1 MGYTHYWSHDEELD
15 RAALSHALAD
25 VAKIVRGVQ
34 DRGIALRGP
43 DGTGDPELTEFRVAF
58 NGDAEQD
65 EDYESFSFPI
75 QGEEAQRARHLHGGL
90 WAFCKTARMPYDLAV
105 CAALLVFKH
114 HLGGQMR
121 VSSDGGRE
129 EDEWL
134 PAEALVQEVLG
145 YEVIYKREETLG

>member
-15 RAALSHALAD
+15 HPALSRALAD
-25 VAKIVRGVQ
+25 VGKVVRAVQ
-34 DRGIALRGP
+34 DRGIVLRGP
-43 DGTGDPELTEFRVAF
+43 GGTGEPDLTGFGVAF
-58 NGDAEQD
+58 NGDAAQG
-65 EDYESFSFPI
+65 EDYESFSFPN
-75 QGEEAQRARHLHGGL
+75 QGEIAPEAGQF
-90 WAFCKTARMPYDLAV
+90 WAFCKTARRPYDLAV
-105 CAALLVFKH
+105 CAVLLVFKH

-134 PAEALVQEVLG
+134 PAEALVKEVLG